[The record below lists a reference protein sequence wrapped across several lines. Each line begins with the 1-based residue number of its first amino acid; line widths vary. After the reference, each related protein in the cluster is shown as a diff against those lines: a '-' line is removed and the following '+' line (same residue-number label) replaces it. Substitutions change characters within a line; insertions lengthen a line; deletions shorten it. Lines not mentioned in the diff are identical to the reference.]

1 MDMAPWDRPQGDFW
15 RIGDNSGFF
24 AKTCAWIFFG
34 IASVMSATGTNIM
47 EANAVQVISDY
58 KY

>member
-1 MDMAPWDRPQGDFW
+1 MDTAPWDRPQGDFW

-24 AKTCAWIFFG
+24 AKICAWISLWF
-34 IASVMSATGTNIM
+34 ASVNSAGTNIM
-47 EANAVQVISDY
+47 EANAVQVISEY